1 MIKVIINPGN
11 CGFSVDVTVN
21 RKKDGKAA
29 ISIDTECEMVLNMLD
44 DISLL
49 DTRAAFTGYLN
60 NPVYRSAAMHLKHVA
75 CPVPMGILKALE
87 VEMGLCVPE
96 EVSIKFSK

>member
-1 MIKVIINPGN
+1 
-11 CGFSVDVTVN
+11 
-21 RKKDGKAA
+21 
-29 ISIDTECEMVLNMLD
+29 MVLSMLD

-87 VEMGLCVPE
+87 VEMGLCVPK